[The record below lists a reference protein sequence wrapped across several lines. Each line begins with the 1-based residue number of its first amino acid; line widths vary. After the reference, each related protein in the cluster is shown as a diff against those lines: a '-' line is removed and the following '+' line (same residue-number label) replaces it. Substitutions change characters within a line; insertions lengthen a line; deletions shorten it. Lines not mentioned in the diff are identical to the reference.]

1 MDVEERLEEE
11 RRLMKGTERKKEGVG
26 VRLWLKCRIFSKEL
40 VFVFSEYVSIK
51 RYEIFKSDRINVS
64 KVLINKA
71 SHSIWPACPFVVHHG
86 TTQCFST
93 SKDVKTPSWTWT
105 AILTQQL
112 NLLPLDLEL
121 SSL

>member
-64 KVLINKA
+64 KVLINKLHRA
-71 SHSIWPACPFVVHHG
+71 FGLLALMSSTMGQHSV
-86 TTQCFST
+86 S
-93 SKDVKTPSWTWT
+93 
-105 AILTQQL
+105 
-112 NLLPLDLEL
+112 LLQRM
-121 SSL
+121 